1 MKKIMKKVLSL
12 ALVVALAIAP
22 MTVMA
27 SGSGTQDDP
36 AALAV
41 DGTTNTCTVEE
52 FGHFWY
58 TFQSETS
65 GTLSFEPVG
74 DDVWL
79 EFFRGAVDMN
89 GYMGGADFP
98 CEAENPYILTVAAN
112 TLYIIDA
119 KTSSMTAGEVS
130 FTATFAEGASLEG
143 DSMETA
149 INVTGQSS
157 LSVPANST
165 KYFYVTGAYSYGSEY
180 TLSVDGG
187 MAAGMGNGITVT
199 SFMNSQQVAT
209 ATDAAQASILAI
221 GMMANGGSVYFSV
234 TNPSLYDYETVYFSI
249 VDGAPSGGGLGSYN
263 EPDALELGD
272 NQYITLD
279 GNEYW
284 YSWTAEESGKLTITM
299 NNMLS
304 SDGWTYQVDGLS
316 PYSTGWDEYDKNVCE
331 ISLGAGESALFGIW
345 VPKWLEEEE
354 AYEPYEAGSG
364 TIYFSA
370 SFTAGPIDDDNNYDD
385 DDDDSDNSGVTG
397 DEINENYYYKYQ
409 ELTVGT
415 NDIMPM
421 FGYPTTLYTFVPTE
435 AGEYLVTIDE
445 QGATLG
451 YYGSNEWYPFDYT
464 ETKTSSLT
472 LEAAEANA
480 PMLIGVS
487 DAMIATVTI
496 TRVGNLEDE
505 GGYDEIEYE
514 NVVTPEEFTFPG
526 VADQLLDSYVDT
538 FDDVVDTAVLG
549 DDGYY
554 HLNSANGPVLFANLS
569 DEVMSLVNAQSYGQ
583 LSAVIYDNDVPVS
596 ETNFYNAFEE
606 YVACADTES
615 IEGAT
620 LYPLTEDLMLI
631 FQLVGEDKSWYGE
644 NGFVGGTGED
654 AWMFACY
661 YDEAI
666 TSLAP
671 ATEGPS
677 TGGTTGGST
686 TAPNGTQE
694 SPKTGDNASIAV
706 WAIAMV
712 VAAGAAFVVAES
724 KRRAR

>member
-1 MKKIMKKVLSL
+1 MKKVLSL
-12 ALVVALAIAP
+12 ALVIALAIAP

-27 SGSGTQDDP
+27 GAGTLDDP
-36 AALAV
+36 AELVA
-41 DGTTNTCTVEE
+41 DGTTNTCTVEAN
-52 FGHFWY
+52 GHFWY

-79 EFFRGAVDMN
+79 EFFRGAVNPN
-89 GYMGGADFP
+89 GYAGQADFP
-98 CEAENPYILTVAAN
+98 CEAENPYVLTVAAN

-119 KTSSMTAGEVS
+119 KTSSMREGEVS
-130 FTATFAEGASLEG
+130 FKATFTEGASTEG

-165 KYFYVTGAYSYGSEY
+165 KYFYVTGAYYYGSEY

-199 SFMNSQQVAT
+199 SFMNGQQVAT
-209 ATDAAQASILAI
+209 ATDAAQASVLAI
-221 GMMANGGSVYFSV
+221 GMMANGGSIYFSV
-234 TNPSLYDYETVYFSI
+234 TNPSFYDYETVRFSI
-249 VDGAPSGGGLGSYN
+249 VDGAPTVGGLGSYN
-263 EPDALELGD
+263 EPDTLVLED
-272 NQYITLD
+272 NQYLTLD

-284 YSWTAEESGKLTITM
+284 YTWTAEESGKLTITM

-316 PYSTGWDEYDKNVCE
+316 PYSTAWEEYDKNVCE
-331 ISLGAGESALFGIW
+331 ISLGVGESALFGIW
-345 VPKWLEEEE
+345 VPKWLEE
-354 AYEPYEAGSG
+354 YEVYDAYEAGSG

-370 SFTAGPIDDDNNYDD
+370 SFTAGPIDDDNNDND
-385 DDDDSDNSGVTG
+385 NNDDDSNSDISGATG
-397 DEINENYYYKYQ
+397 EEINENYYYKYQ

-445 QGATLG
+445 QGAALG
-451 YYGSNEWYPFDYT
+451 YYGSNEYFPFDHT

-472 LEAAEANA
+472 LEAKEANA

-487 DAMIATVTI
+487 EAMIATVTI
-496 TRVGNLEDE
+496 TRVGDLDEE
-505 GGYDEIEYE
+505 GGIEKIAYK
-514 NVVTPEEFTFPG
+514 NSVKPEKFTFTG
-526 VADQLLDSYVDT
+526 DADKLLDSYVDT
-538 FDDVVDTAVLG
+538 MDAVVDKAVLG
-549 DDGYY
+549 TDGYY
-554 HLNSANGPVLFANLS
+554 HLNTADGPVLFVNLS
-569 DEVMSLVNAQSYGQ
+569 DELMNLVSAQSYGQ
-583 LSAVIYDNDVPVS
+583 LSAIKYEDNVPVS
-596 ETNFYNAFEE
+596 EMDFYDAFAE
-606 YVACADTES
+606 YVACADVTS

-620 LYPLTEDLMLI
+620 LYPLTEDLMLM
-631 FQLVGEDKSWYGE
+631 FQSIGEDKGWYGE
-644 NGFVGGTGED
+644 TGFIGGTEED

-661 YDEAI
+661 YQEGLNTLSTPAPEQNSGA
-666 TSLAP
+666 TSGATQAP
-671 ATEGPS
+671 AT
-677 TGGTTGGST
+677 
-686 TAPNGTQE
+686 
-694 SPKTGDNASIAV
+694 GDNSNVAV

-712 VAAGAAFVVAES
+712 VAAGAAYVVAET
-724 KRRAR
+724 KKRAR